1 MISAFDILVV
11 MVLVVCVLI
20 AFTRGMTAMLL
31 SLLAWGGA
39 VAATLFLWEWASALL
54 APVLGDP
61 RLADFLAGPGVFLVS
76 LVALKILAHVTARSV
91 REGPVGFLDRSLGA
105 LFGLVFGLVAISLA
119 FLLLDGFLWHGSIP
133 KSVQEARTR
142 PLVAY
147 GAAMLAEM
155 GPDFLKKAAREPPQ
169 LQLPKAADVREGAR
183 RLLDATGY
191 RAEDTEQLDRLVEE
205 VGGKDGDNRRED
217 RKGDSASSGH

>member
-11 MVLVVCVLI
+11 VVLGVCVLI

-39 VAATLFLWEWASALL
+39 VAATLFLWGWAAGLL

-61 RLADFLAGPGVFLVS
+61 KLADFLAGPGVFLVS
-76 LVALKILAHVTARSV
+76 LVALKILAHLTAKSV

-105 LFGLVFGLVAISLA
+105 LFGLVFGLIAVSLV
-119 FLLLDGFLWHGSIP
+119 FLLLDGFLWHGAIP
-133 KSVQEARTR
+133 KSVREARTR

-155 GPDFLKKAAREPPQ
+155 GPDFLKKATREPPQ
-169 LQLPKAADVREGAR
+169 LKLPKAEDIRDGAR
-183 RLLDATGY
+183 KLLDATGY
-191 RAEDTEQLDRLVEE
+191 RAEDAKALDALVEE
-205 VGGKDGDNRRED
+205 LEGTGAGDRTHEKKD
-217 RKGDSASSGH
+217 DSASSGH

>member
-11 MVLVVCVLI
+11 AVLAVCVLV

-39 VAATLFLWEWASALL
+39 AVATLLLWGWASRLL
-54 APVLGDP
+54 APLLGDP
-61 RLADFLAGPGVFLVS
+61 KLADFLAGPGVFVVS
-76 LVALKILAHVTARSV
+76 LVALKILAHMTAKSV

-105 LFGLVFGLVAISLA
+105 LFGLVFGIVAVSLA
-119 FLLLDGFLWHGSIP
+119 FLLLDGFLWHGSLP
-133 KSVQEARTR
+133 RTVREARTR

-155 GPDFLKKAAREPPQ
+155 GPDFLKKATREPPQ
-169 LQLPKAADVREGAR
+169 LQLPKAEDVRDGAR

-191 RAEDTEQLDRLVEE
+191 RAEDAKALDELVEQLDEE
-205 VGGKDGDNRRED
+205 KSSDQKQGGKD
-217 RKGDSASSGH
+217 DSPSSGH